1 MLTLVHPARPGQDPP
16 KRRHGIPAPSL
27 SLTPDE
33 ARHLRAAIRNIA
45 GGHGGLTR
53 LAAKLG
59 VSSKSLARKGCPSA
73 GLAVAVARELRLS
86 VDALLSGKLTMAGT
100 CPACGAKFTAP
111 SARMPEPGAPAS
123 A

>member
-16 KRRHGIPAPSL
+16 KRRRGSPAPSL
-27 SLTPDE
+27 SLTSDE

-59 VSSKSLARKGCPSA
+59 VAPTVLTRKRHPSP

-100 CPACGAKFTAP
+100 CPACGAK
-111 SARMPEPGAPAS
+111 RKDGAA
-123 A
+123 

>member
-16 KRRHGIPAPSL
+16 KRRRGLPAPSL

-59 VSSKSLARKGCPSA
+59 VCRRILTRRQRPSA
-73 GLAVAVARELRLS
+73 GLAVALARELRLS
-86 VDALLSGKLTMAGT
+86 VDALLPDDNYS
-100 CPACGAKFTAP
+100 
-111 SARMPEPGAPAS
+111 SR
-123 A
+123 